1 MADDDVPE
9 GTPGIP
15 ADADDD
21 GGAADVADPS
31 TSPEPMEEAVD
42 VEEPLTPYRAAK
54 MAGIVVGAVLLCAV
68 VVVAAVWAISAIGDD
83 DEDESWIEYVSPAAL
98 RDYDYDYDDYDYYDD
113 YDDYDEYRRG
123 YGKGPSADADRWD
136 WHRKDYF
143 NKPDSWNDLWP
154 EAGGCQLPFGFGANN
169 RPVVIVVLPGVGL
182 GGWGTGGGFGGEWPP
197 GWSEAPTVEGFFGG
211 LGPRELG
218 GFYGG
223 LGPELLDP
231 ELLDPE
237 LLALE
242 LFAQLFGDLSV
253 LEGSFD
259 TQGIEVPELHD
270 ELSLEATELDNL
282 APPTVEELTPT

>member
-1 MADDDVPE
+1 MADDDAPE
-9 GTPGIP
+9 GTPDVP

-21 GGAADVADPS
+21 GGAADVANPS
-31 TSPEPMEEAVD
+31 VSPEP
-42 VEEPLTPYRAAK
+42 VEEPVDVDETLTPYRAAK
-54 MAGIVVGAVLLCAV
+54 MAGIVVGTVLLCAV

-98 RDYDYDYDDYDYYDD
+98 RDYDYDYDEYRRGYG
-113 YDDYDEYRRG
+113 DYDEYRRG

-143 NKPDSWNDLWP
+143 NKPDSWNDLRP
-154 EAGGCQLPFGFGANN
+154 EDDGCQMPFGFGANN
-169 RPVVIVVLPGVGL
+169 RPVVIVVLPGVGP

-197 GWSEAPTVEGFFGG
+197 GWYEAPTAEGFFGG
-211 LGPRELG
+211 FGPRELG

-231 ELLDPE
+231 ES
-237 LLALE
+237 LALE
-242 LFAQLFGDLSV
+242 LFAQLFEDPSV
-253 LEGSFD
+253 LEGSSD